1 MVERFYVNFVNCIHT
16 APDVGFHIISLYWM
30 DCRVKVFS
38 LLFVGKRLKMNGIF
52 DFFNI
57 FNAREMITNRTE
69 RKIFFKNKFCCC
81 HSPLVVSW
89 SLCAFQFSYD
99 DFEWLEWASVHATH
113 VSPFMSPI
121 FIFRHF
127 EVCFDVRTR
136 IRVSTARRPFIS
148 HFSLAFVARFCIS
161 HRTRLAFSFSF
172 TFNSIKCLS
181 SL

>member
-89 SLCAFQFSYD
+89 SLCVYFNLVTMTLNGLNGPLCMPLMCHHSCHQYLYSDILKFVLMCALVY
-99 DFEWLEWASVHATH
+99 
-113 VSPFMSPI
+113 
-121 FIFRHF
+121 
-127 EVCFDVRTR
+127 VCLRLDGHSFH
-136 IRVSTARRPFIS
+136 IS
-148 HFSLAFVARFCIS
+148 R
-161 HRTRLAFSFSF
+161 
-172 TFNSIKCLS
+172 
-181 SL
+181 